1 MAQRQKFTVT
11 DGDLVLD
18 LYVAEEGGYVVRGTF
33 DPALI
38 TEAET
43 VEEAF
48 ANARDAAATLAEG
61 RRKRELEDKPA
72 VTAS

>member
-1 MAQRQKFTVT
+1 MDKRQKFTVT
-11 DGDLVLD
+11 DGELVLD

-38 TEAET
+38 TEADT

-48 ANARDAAATLAEG
+48 ENARDAAATLAAA
-61 RRKRELEDKPA
+61 RRKREQEPQHA
-72 VTAS
+72 AASA